1 MHFDWCV
8 REGGS
13 ERIVFLMVGFFF
25 LKMQRKLLDEGGL
38 MADRLA
44 ENFYKDLLI
53 FGCVSM
59 LGLCK

>member
-1 MHFDWCV
+1 MCQGGGFREDCFFD
-8 REGGS
+8 G
-13 ERIVFLMVGFFF
+13 GFFF

-59 LGLCK
+59 LGLFK